1 MEQSELLIIA
11 LIGLLVWSIMLYFII
26 QGAVSSANKVNEHY
40 LRVQNRLLIRLLQ
53 SQGVPKQ
60 EIIDCYDKNDEEF
73 WGSLLG

>member
-1 MEQSELLIIA
+1 MGQSELLIIA
-11 LIGLLVWSIMLYFII
+11 IIGLLVWSIMLYFII
-26 QGAVSSANKVNEHY
+26 QGAVGSANKVNEHY

-73 WGSLLG
+73 WGSLQD